1 MDNINS
7 TIPDTW
13 ELIKLG
19 EITTYTKGYAFK
31 SINYISEGTRVIRI
45 SDTNAHSIKEENP
58 IFISNEDGQYD
69 KWKLIENDL
78 VFTTVGSKPPMY
90 DSMVGKVIK
99 VHKKQE
105 GALLNQNAVIL
116 RGLKS
121 KVNQHYLYH
130 NFKLKK
136 YLNFIE
142 TIVRGNANQVSI
154 TLKEL
159 FNYVIPLPP
168 LKEQKKIAEIL
179 SQWDEAIETTQ
190 NLIEKLQVRKKGL
203 MQELLSGKKRLPGFS
218 EEWELTEL
226 KTHLIKHSEVSTES
240 SQYPVL
246 TSSRRGIFFQTDYYT
261 REVASKDNTGYNVVP
276 RGYFTYRHMS
286 DDLIFKFNINTL
298 CDKGIVSTLYP
309 VFTTK
314 ETLEKEYLLNVL
326 NEGEEFKR
334 YALKQKQ
341 GGSRTYMYFGKL
353 EKLRIPLPKIE
364 EQRAIINFINTLQSE
379 IDEYNNLLRTQEEQK
394 KGLMQQLL
402 TGKKRVTID

>member
-168 LKEQKKIAEIL
+168 LKEQQKIAEIL
-179 SQWDEAIETTQ
+179 SQWGEAIETTQ
-190 NLIEKLQVRKKGL
+190 NLIEKLQLRKKGL
-203 MQELLSGKKRLPGFS
+203 MQELLSGKKRLAGFS
-218 EEWELTEL
+218 EEWKRMNIGDVATQFTDKNKDDED
-226 KTHLIKHSEVSTES
+226 IEVLSCTKYDGLVPS
-240 SQYPVL
+240 LQYFGRKVYGDDL
-246 TSSRRGIFFQTDYYT
+246 
-261 REVASKDNTGYNVVP
+261 SKYKIVP
-276 RGYFTYRHMS
+276 RGYFAYATNHIEEGSIGYQ
-286 DDLIFKFNINTL
+286 DIW
-298 CDKGIVSTLYP
+298 DKGLVSPMYT
-309 VFTTK
+309 VFKTNDSIDDSFFFRLLKTDRMIYSYQSNMSGSIARRGGLRWNVF
-314 ETLEKEYLLNVL
+314 ETLIIKIPSY
-326 NEGEEFKR
+326 EEQVSIANFFDKVDEEIIT
-334 YALKQKQ
+334 ASNQLENLKQ
-341 GGSRTYMYFGKL
+341 
-353 EKLRIPLPKIE
+353 
-364 EQRAIINFINTLQSE
+364 
-379 IDEYNNLLRTQEEQK
+379 QK

-402 TGKKRVTID
+402 TGKKRVKI